1 MSATGNAPAPAP
13 APASDLAQ
21 RLDAITAAVEKL
33 ADSPERKSM
42 PVPSV
47 RKGEDPLTS
56 RGYSFL
62 KLFQTMNKTIDP
74 SHAKVEI
81 EMHNLL
87 QKHWFEEN
95 GATRAE
101 ANTVLAPIGA
111 GLLPQN
117 SDSQIKFA
125 KQVRDVVKAG
135 MSGYDPDE
143 YRRFQKSLSWQVDS
157 DLGALV
163 APPQFGELIDV
174 LRNNEV
180 LSKAGASTIGLPPN
194 GRIVFPRQTGASSA
208 YYIGESI
215 QLTESQ
221 PTTGDLILQ
230 AKKLSCLVKIPN
242 ELFRYASVSVEAFI
256 RNDMAKVLALKMD
269 KELLEGVGSAYSPK
283 GLINYNILTHTSA
296 GSPADGNSGYPL
308 QPEDLAVMIAKV
320 EDVNA
325 VFKSW
330 IMRPL
335 LWSYLVNKRAD
346 AVSAGDSKGLF
357 LFNTF
362 RGRSDAMDLARDE
375 GATLEG
381 YPVYK
386 STQLSK
392 TRTRGTGATNNTYLL
407 GGDFADYV
415 IAMSPTVEFALSQQG
430 DSPFTYDQ
438 TWIRAILV
446 HDGGPRHEASF
457 ILCDQLLQGS

>member
-1 MSATGNAPAPAP
+1 MA
-13 APASDLAQ
+13 
-21 RLDAITAAVEKL
+21 
-33 ADSPERKSM
+33 
-42 PVPSV
+42 
-47 RKGEDPLTS
+47 
-56 RGYSFL
+56 
-62 KLFQTMNKTIDP
+62 
-74 SHAKVEI
+74 
-81 EMHNLL
+81 
-87 QKHWFEEN
+87 
-95 GATRAE
+95 
-101 ANTVLAPIGA
+101 
-111 GLLPQN
+111 
-117 SDSQIKFA
+117 
-125 KQVRDVVKAG
+125 
-135 MSGYDPDE
+135 GYDPDE
-143 YRRFQKSLSWQVDS
+143 YRRFTKSLSWQVDS

-208 YYIGESI
+208 YYIGESV
-215 QLTESQ
+215 QLTEST

-242 ELFRYASVSVEAFI
+242 ELFRYASVSVESFI

-283 GLINYNILTHTSA
+283 GLINYNILSHTSA
-296 GSPADGNSGYPL
+296 GSPADANSGYPL
-308 QPEDLAVMIAKV
+308 QPEDLATMVAKV

-335 LWSYLVNKRAD
+335 LWAYLVNKRAD
-346 AVSAGDSKGLF
+346 AVTAGDSKGLF

-362 RGRSDAMDLARDE
+362 RGRSDGMELGRDE

-381 YPVYK
+381 YPVHK

-392 TRTRGTGATNNTYLL
+392 TRTRGNGTTNNTYLL

-438 TWIRAILV
+438 TWIRAILI

-457 ILCDQLLQGS
+457 ILCDNLLTS